1 MRQLKPVIQDAAD
14 RINDP
19 MIDDDVQAI
28 KDIVVIERKVKEAIQ
43 SHLEELNFYP
53 ETGSPMIK
61 EAISKHLNVEPS
73 RTLFGAGLD
82 EVILMISRAVLTAGD
97 KIVTSDLH

>member
-19 MIDDDVQAI
+19 MIDDDVQDI

-43 SHLEELNFYP
+43 AHKAQEEEL
-53 ETGSPMIK
+53 T
-61 EAISKHLNVEPS
+61 
-73 RTLFGAGLD
+73 
-82 EVILMISRAVLTAGD
+82 TAHED
-97 KIVTSDLH
+97 NQNTIVTGEDIRNEMNRKIRDEGYLR

>member
-28 KDIVVIERKVKEAIQ
+28 KDIVVIERKRSNSSTQ
-43 SHLEELNFYP
+43 S
-53 ETGSPMIK
+53 T
-61 EAISKHLNVEPS
+61 
-73 RTLFGAGLD
+73 RR
-82 EVILMISRAVLTAGD
+82 RANNST
-97 KIVTSDLH
+97 